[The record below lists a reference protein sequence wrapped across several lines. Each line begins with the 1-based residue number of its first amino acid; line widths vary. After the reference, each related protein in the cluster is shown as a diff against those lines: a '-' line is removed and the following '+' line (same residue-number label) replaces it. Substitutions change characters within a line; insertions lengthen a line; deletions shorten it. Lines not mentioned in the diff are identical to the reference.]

1 MQGHANKRWI
11 VCRTRGGRE
20 SWALEN
26 ATAQHFECYLPKILE
41 RVTFNDQKLSV
52 ARPLFPSY
60 MFVLADRWRVLLS
73 TFGIVGIIMRGSEPD
88 CLPSRVINELRQREG
103 DDGIIVLPKPKAV
116 LGPNSQVQI
125 LKGPFAGH
133 VGVIANMRPH
143 ERARVLLDF
152 LGRKTDVLIANA
164 DLTAIAA

>member
-1 MQGHANKRWI
+1 MVGQATKRWI
-11 VCRTRGGRE
+11 VVRTRGGRE
-20 SWALEN
+20 NWALEN
-26 ATAQHFECYLPKILE
+26 ATAQKFECYLPKILE

-73 TFGIVGIIMRGSEPD
+73 TFGIVGIVMRGSEPD
-88 CLPSRVINELRQREG
+88 CLPNRVIHDLREREG

-125 LKGPFAGH
+125 LKGPFQGH
-133 VGVIANMRPH
+133 AGVIANMRPH

-152 LGRKTDVLIANA
+152 LGRKTDVLIANS
-164 DLTAIAA
+164 DLALIAA

>member
-1 MQGHANKRWI
+1 MVGQTSKRWI

-20 SWALEN
+20 NWALEN
-26 ATAQHFECYLPKILE
+26 ATAQKFECYLPKILE
-41 RVTFNDQKLSV
+41 RVTFNEQKLAV

-73 TFGIVGIIMRGSEPD
+73 TFGIIGIIMRGSEPD
-88 CLPSRVINELRQREG
+88 SLPNRVINDLRQREG

-152 LGRKTDVLIANA
+152 LGRKTDVLIANS
-164 DLTAIAA
+164 DLAIAA